1 MPRPRPLGEPLIC
14 LPPAIVNV
22 SGESR
27 NPLGP
32 FGGGAFER
40 VVDQLGSQLMRRDD
54 GLRQAETDGFI
65 DGGQALGLT
74 VMRGKDGYGSVSG
87 EL

>member
-1 MPRPRPLGEPLIC
+1 MPRPRPRPLGEPLIC

-27 NPLGP
+27 NPLG
-32 FGGGAFER
+32 GGGFVER

-54 GLRQAETDGFI
+54 GLRQAETDGVI